1 MHSTKGGAGLVV
13 VEIRVGPDRSPV
25 DRGVAIL
32 AGYAEVAM
40 GITGAPLDGLR
51 DRALRAEP
59 GEQKYYPDHDWAHAN
74 YRRGVPDPEH
84 A

>member
-1 MHSTKGGAGLVV
+1 MHSAKGRAGLVV
-13 VEIRVGPDRSPV
+13 VEIRVGPDRAPA

-32 AGYAEVAM
+32 AGHTEVAVRV
-40 GITGAPLDGLR
+40 TCTPLDGLR
-51 DRALRAEP
+51 DCALRA
-59 GEQKYYPDHDWAHAN
+59 GEQKYYPDHDWTQAN